1 MSNPNKFA
9 KDLGFPNMILCI
21 NFSKIRNPCVICQLH
36 RNIKLSLTVSHTEKD
51 FMLGSKTHAS
61 LRIKI

>member
-1 MSNPNKFA
+1 
-9 KDLGFPNMILCI
+9 MILCI